1 MLTVRSLFLHLSSL
15 YRASPRAMDLFF
27 PLLNPSSFTILVC
40 IILPSLCARDLR
52 GKVRLL
58 PVYAYRNF
66 AFSSDSSL
74 DAVSVVVSRSHIAMV
89 KQNPQWPVP
98 RYTKMPLIPKGPAF
112 VCLARHKI
120 TDVTSLVCD
129 LGFLISLFLTCKIYI
144 PFFFFFFFAC
154 LFCFVLFLFFCF
166 FVFFLGGGVFLAAH
180 CCIELSFTF
189 FVGFLRR

>member
-1 MLTVRSLFLHLSSL
+1 
-15 YRASPRAMDLFF
+15 MDLFF

-58 PVYAYRNF
+58 AVYAYRNF
-66 AFSSDSSL
+66 TFSSDSSL

-120 TDVTSLVCD
+120 TDVTSLVCEF
-129 LGFLISLFLTCKIYI
+129 FLIYEIYILFLFCFSVLFCCCCCCFFFFCLFLFL
-144 PFFFFFFFAC
+144 FFFFFFFAGGGWD
-154 LFCFVLFLFFCF
+154 LFCCASLYWI
-166 FVFFLGGGVFLAAH
+166 VFH
-180 CCIELSFTF
+180 CLCRISTKMIR
-189 FVGFLRR
+189 VSWVSV